1 MTLIDRNSRTS
12 SSDFIYLILL
22 RFFLLLPLLSSIRLA
37 ISLRIFPSPLFLAA
51 RDCLLWSTLSLS
63 LSLPLSLSVSLICA
77 HVTVR
82 LRRWTRKD
90 WSCTISQTCLTAS
103 RRLKRTVLYRRKGYH
118 PCSEPSGEL
127 FFTYRF
133 TSVHGPANGPSQTNH
148 RPTNRCGFLIP
159 RLYKCHPSVP
169 TCNRVH
175 HSWKLLSA
183 TNTTTLLV
191 YLPTIALNPYVTKAL
206 IYMNNRRYSKRVC

>member
-22 RFFLLLPLLSSIRLA
+22 RFFLLLPLLSSIRFA

-77 HVTVR
+77 HVTCDYGDGRERTGAVR
-82 LRRWTRKD
+82 FLRPVWLHRGAWREPCCTEGKD
-90 WSCTISQTCLTAS
+90 
-103 RRLKRTVLYRRKGYH
+103 YH

-206 IYMNNRRYSKRVC
+206 IYEQPEI

>member
-22 RFFLLLPLLSSIRLA
+22 RFFSPSSPSFLYSPRYFFANFSFTSFPRCSWLLIMKHAVS
-37 ISLRIFPSPLFLAA
+37 F
-51 RDCLLWSTLSLS
+51 
-63 LSLPLSLSVSLICA
+63 SLPPPLSFCLSHMRTCDGATTAMDEKGLE
-77 HVTVR
+77 
-82 LRRWTRKD
+82 LRFLRPVWLHRGAWREPCCTEGKD
-90 WSCTISQTCLTAS
+90 
-103 RRLKRTVLYRRKGYH
+103 YH

-191 YLPTIALNPYVTKAL
+191 YLPTIALNPYVTKTL
-206 IYMNNRRYSKRVC
+206 IYEQPEI